1 MALFRGSALRAA
13 LNLRLLPASLN
24 FSSTSLP
31 LIDVG
36 PLTNSAASVEEKQA
50 VGRQLHDACL
60 NVGFF
65 YAQGHGVPAEL
76 TDSVMVEARKWFAL
90 PEEEKQRIALSPTSH
105 YRGWQRLGSNVTQ
118 GKRDLHEGI
127 DLYRE
132 VDAAELA
139 AAGLPASPIHGR
151 NPWPQTPAFQ
161 AALRAY
167 VDECLG
173 LGAAILRGIALGL
186 QLPETFFEGDMAGD
200 SYWVSRILYYPSLP
214 GQPAS
219 SSSTTTSSSSGT
231 SSSTSS
237 VLGGAQQRQQQQQQQ
252 QQQHA
257 SGSKA
262 GSLEELSCGE
272 HTDYGLLTLVFAEP
286 GVTALQVKSAEGQW
300 LDAPPVPGA
309 VVINIGDMFS
319 VFTNGL
325 YTPTAH
331 RHAVQGLPA
340 CLPACPPGPYQVVNR
355 SGRDRVSIPF
365 FYETNFEAVIQPQP
379 QFCVQRPAQFEAVR
393 YGSHLESKVRGWSS
407 AQLRSR
413 CPCSHVL
420 HNFDFESK

>member
-1 MALFRGSALRAA
+1 MALFRASALRAA

-65 YAQGHGVPAEL
+65 YAQGHGVPSEL

-127 DLYRE
+127 DLYKE
-132 VDAAELA
+132 VDAGELA
-139 AAGLPASPIHGR
+139 AAGMPASPIHGR

-219 SSSTTTSSSSGT
+219 SSSNSTSS
-231 SSSTSS
+231 SS
-237 VLGGAQQRQQQQQQQ
+237 VLGGAQQRQQQQQQQQ

-286 GVTALQVKSAEGQW
+286 GVTALQVKSAEGRW
-300 LDAPPVPGA
+300 LDAPPMPGA
-309 VVINIGDMFS
+309 VVVNIGDMFS
-319 VFTNGL
+319 VLTNGL

-331 RHAVQGLPA
+331 R
-340 CLPACPPGPYQVVNR
+340 VVNR

-365 FYETNFEAVIQPQP
+365 FYETNFEAVIEPQP
-379 QFCVQRPAQFEAVR
+379 QFCVQRPAQFEPVR
-393 YGSHLESKVRGWSS
+393 YGSHLESKV
-407 AQLRSR
+407 
-413 CPCSHVL
+413 L